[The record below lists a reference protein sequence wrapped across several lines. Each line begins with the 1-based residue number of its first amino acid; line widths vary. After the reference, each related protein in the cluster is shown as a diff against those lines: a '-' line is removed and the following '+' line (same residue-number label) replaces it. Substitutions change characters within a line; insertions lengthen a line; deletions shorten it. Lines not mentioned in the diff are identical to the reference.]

1 MLSPLIKS
9 VSESELSYIAEL
21 DYGQGSHR
29 HLESLR
35 AVILGQD
42 GSLREGQSWYPYEV
56 IELGANALNPGHER
70 EFVICTLLVIQAVID
85 GFDSSTDLTTK
96 FSDRAQDYDLLPPM
110 LREEVLRAYQIGG
123 G

>member
-21 DYGQGSHR
+21 DYRQDSHR

-56 IELGANALNPGHER
+56 IELGANALKPGHER

-110 LREEVLRAYQIGG
+110 LREEVLRAYQIAGG
-123 G
+123 

>member
-21 DYGQGSHR
+21 DYGQDSHR
-29 HLESLR
+29 HFESLR

-42 GSLREGQSWYPYEV
+42 GSLREGQIWYPYEV
-56 IELGANALNPGHER
+56 IELGANALRPGHER
-70 EFVICTLLVIQAVID
+70 EFVICTLLVIQAVTD

-110 LREEVLRAYQIGG
+110 LRDEVLRAYQIARG
-123 G
+123 